1 MVGKT
6 HFQGLFGEWPLTPL
20 AAGFQGNEPLVGQ
33 GDEARGEAK
42 LVVEVN
48 RKCYRNVFSACE
60 SAFQHA

>member
-6 HFQGLFGEWPLTPL
+6 HFQGLIGEWPLTPL
-20 AAGFQGNEPLVGQ
+20 ATGFQGDEPLVGQ